1 MSDILVRYLK
11 DQFLSEVDAILSY
24 LCHSARVDDR
34 EISSALEAFSREE
47 MEHAR
52 QIAAHLD
59 RIGEKPEFLTP
70 NVNLDQDLETFL
82 DAGRLEEQDALNRYS
97 LILGLVDEDRARELY
112 DSILKQEQEH
122 LDALGDLL
130 KRVREKREGSG
141 A

>member
-1 MSDILVRYLK
+1 
-11 DQFLSEVDAILSY
+11 
-24 LCHSARVDDR
+24 VDDR